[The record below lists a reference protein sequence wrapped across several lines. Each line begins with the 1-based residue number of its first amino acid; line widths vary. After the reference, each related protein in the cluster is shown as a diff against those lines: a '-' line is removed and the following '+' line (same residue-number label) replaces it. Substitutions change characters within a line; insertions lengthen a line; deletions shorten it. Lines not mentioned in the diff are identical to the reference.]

1 MNACKT
7 GGAAFETLSRR
18 SPFGDHR
25 QKAGD
30 SGQAMQN
37 KDLMNEY
44 VGVLRRALS
53 AVPAHQFA
61 ARREVYEQA
70 RNSLA
75 AGLRAARPA
84 LTAREI
90 AQRRLLLEDC
100 IARVEESAVQSPS
113 PSAASPSKVQLM

>member
-1 MNACKT
+1 
-7 GGAAFETLSRR
+7 
-18 SPFGDHR
+18 
-25 QKAGD
+25 
-30 SGQAMQN
+30 MQD

-53 AVPAHQFA
+53 AVPAHQPA
-61 ARREVYEQA
+61 ARREVYEHA

-100 IARVEESAVQSPS
+100 IRNVEEAAIERPS
-113 PSAASPSKVQLM
+113 PSSVAPGSVRLM

>member
-1 MNACKT
+1 M
-7 GGAAFETLSRR
+7 
-18 SPFGDHR
+18 H
-25 QKAGD
+25 
-30 SGQAMQN
+30 N

-44 VGVLRRALS
+44 VGVLRRALN
-53 AVPAHQFA
+53 AVPSHQFA

-75 AGLRAARPA
+75 AGLRAAKPA

-100 IARVEESAVQSPS
+100 IVRVEETAVKSPT
-113 PSAASPSKVQLM
+113 PPASSSNKVQLM